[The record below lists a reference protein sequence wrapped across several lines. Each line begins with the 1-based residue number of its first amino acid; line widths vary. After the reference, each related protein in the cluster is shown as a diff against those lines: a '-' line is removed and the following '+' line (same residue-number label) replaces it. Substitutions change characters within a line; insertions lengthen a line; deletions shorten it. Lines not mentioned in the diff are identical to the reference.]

1 MGAAAFVLYASDH
14 HRTDDAARAA
24 STSATMA
31 PVEQGPNY
39 LAFGDPAASMGIVL
53 YPGAKV
59 EYTAYDPLIRDLAK
73 RGHFVVVVEMPFNFA
88 FFNINAADGIRAAYP
103 QMEYWWVGGHSPGG
117 SMAAQYAANHADD
130 PSLAGLVLLGTY
142 SASDLSAS
150 NLEAIIVYGENNR
163 VLDRD
168 KLQKNAS
175 LLPPNSLTVEI
186 PGGNHAKLQ
195 RLRSAGRRRAGSC
208 RAVGAAG
215 TGRRCRRR
223 RSCLRAGGPDGTVAE
238 VSESGNR

>member
-186 PGGNHAKLQ
+186 PGGNHASFSDYGPQ
-195 RLRSAGRRRAGSC
+195 EGDGPA
-208 RAVGAAG
+208 AVAPWEQQEQAAGAAVVE
-215 TGRRCRRR
+215 
-223 RSCLRAGGPDGTVAE
+223 AA
-238 VSESGNR
+238 

>member
-1 MGAAAFVLYASDH
+1 
-14 HRTDDAARAA
+14 
-24 STSATMA
+24 
-31 PVEQGPNY
+31 
-39 LAFGDPAASMGIVL
+39 MGIVF

-59 EYTAYDPLIRDLAK
+59 EYTAYDPLMRDLAK

-130 PSLAGLVLLGTY
+130 PSLAGLVLLGAY

-186 PGGNHAKLQ
+186 PGGNHASFSDYGPQEGDGRQLSRRGSSRNRPPVPPSSKLPES
-195 RLRSAGRRRAGSC
+195 RRPRRHRRRGLRKRKPLTPLAA
-208 RAVGAAG
+208 RATRAFPLETTAQTVFFRNRPHIAAG
-215 TGRRCRRR
+215 LSVISFQRR
-223 RSCLRAGGPDGTVAE
+223 
-238 VSESGNR
+238 